1 MKTGKL
7 YLIPVPISEDQKL
20 SEVLLPQDIDVV
32 KDLEYFVSETAKT
45 ARAFLMDLPLTK
57 KIQEIEIEQLDKH
70 TKDDELL
77 GFLDPII
84 KGEDMGLIS
93 DSGAPSIADPGFKLV
108 QIAQSRGVKIIPM
121 VGPSSIF
128 LALMAS
134 GLNGQS
140 FAFYGYL
147 PKEKGRKRKKIKTLE
162 RIAVNTKQ
170 TQIFMETPYKNQHML
185 DDILDVCEQETYLC
199 IAQNV
204 MSNDEYIVTKTIKE
218 WKREK
223 KSLEKKPCLFLINA

>member
-7 YLIPVPISEDQKL
+7 YLIPVPISEEQKL
-20 SEVLLPQDIDVV
+20 SEVLTEEGINIT
-32 KDLEYFVSETAKT
+32 KNLEYFVTETAKT
-45 ARAFLMDLPLTK
+45 ARVFLKDIPLTR
-57 KIQEIEIEQLDKH
+57 KIQDIKIK
-70 TKDDELL
+70 ELNKYTEEEEL
-77 GFLDPII
+77 GEFLNPII
-84 KGEDMGLIS
+84 KGDDMGLIS

-108 QIAQSRGVKIIPM
+108 RIAQSKGIDVIPLI
-121 VGPSSIF
+121 GPSSIF

-162 RIAVNTKQ
+162 RIAQNTKQ

-185 DDILDVCEQETYLC
+185 EDILDVCEEETYLC
-199 IAQNV
+199 IAQDV
-204 MSNDEYIVTKTIKE
+204 MGDDEYIVTKTIKE

-223 KSLEKKPCLFLINA
+223 KKLQKKPCLFLINV

>member
-7 YLIPVPISEDQKL
+7 YLIPVPISKDQKL
-20 SEVLLPQDIDVV
+20 SEVLVSKDIEIV
-32 KDLEYFVSETAKT
+32 KDLEYFVTETPKT
-45 ARAFLMDLPLTK
+45 ARAFLKDIPLTR
-57 KIQEIEIEQLDKH
+57 KIQDIKISQLDKN
-70 TKDDELL
+70 TQQEELL
-77 GFLDPII
+77 ELLDPII
-84 KGEDMGLIS
+84 KGYDMGLIS
-93 DSGAPSIADPGFKLV
+93 DSGAPSIADPGHRLV
-108 QIAQSRGVKIIPM
+108 RIAQSRGVKIVPFI
-121 VGPSSIF
+121 GPSSIF

-134 GLNGQS
+134 GLNGQN

-162 RIAVNTKQ
+162 RIAQNMKQ

-185 DDILDVCEQETYLC
+185 EDILDVCEENTYLC

-204 MSNDEYIVTKTIKE
+204 MGEDEYIVTKTIKG

-223 KSLEKKPCLFLINA
+223 KTLGKIPCLFLINV

>member
-20 SEVLLPQDIDVV
+20 SEVIMQEDINIV
-32 KDLEYFVSETAKT
+32 KDLEYFVTETPKI
-45 ARAFLMDLPLTK
+45 ARAFLKDLPLAR
-57 KIQEIEIEQLDKH
+57 KIQDIKIEQLDKR
-70 TKDDELL
+70 TQEDQLQDLL
-77 GFLDPII
+77 NPII
-84 KGEDMGLIS
+84 KGENLGLIS
-93 DSGAPSIADPGFKLV
+93 DSGAPSIADPGYRLV
-108 QIAQSRGVKIIPM
+108 RIAQSRGIKIIPL

-162 RIAVNTKQ
+162 RIAQNMKQ

-185 DDILDVCEQETYLC
+185 DDILDVCEDNTYLC

-204 MSNDEYIVTKTIKE
+204 MGKDEYIVTKTIQE
-218 WKREK
+218 WKREQK
-223 KSLEKKPCLFLINA
+223 ILEKTPCLFLINV